1 MKITK
6 VYTNSVFGIHNYT
19 LTLKQKEIKDTIVT
33 YNTSNQ
39 VQILD
44 VQGPNIE
51 TIISLVELEQK
62 RKQKTSIYVTIPTK
76 YRKTIRCFYNQGY
89 TLQKIEYNY
98 KTMRLSKE
106 LKTNT

>member
-6 VYTNSVFGIHNYT
+6 VYTNNVFGIYNYT
-19 LTLKQKEIKDTIVT
+19 LTLKQKEVEDTTIT
-33 YNTSNQ
+33 YNTNNH
-39 VQILD
+39 VEILD

-76 YRKTIRCFYNQGY
+76 YRKTIRCFYNH
-89 TLQKIEYNY
+89 
-98 KTMRLSKE
+98 
-106 LKTNT
+106 

>member
-6 VYTNSVFGIHNYT
+6 VYTNSVFGIHNYA
-19 LTLKQKEIKDTIVT
+19 LTLKQKEVEDTKIT
-33 YNTSNQ
+33 YNTNNQ
-39 VQILD
+39 VQIHD
-44 VQGPNIE
+44 VEGPNIE

-62 RKQKTSIYVTIPTK
+62 RKKKKIISVTIPTQ
-76 YRKTIRCFYNQGY
+76 YRNSIKCFYNQGY
-89 TLQKIEYNY
+89 TLQEIEYNY